1 MTIELIFATLILAA
15 LLILLVIVSHMAIE
29 TKKRLDE
36 VCEEVEKIKSKKKIT
51 TNDIF
56 TYIA

>member
-1 MTIELIFATLILAA
+1 MTMETIFATLILAV

-36 VCEEVEKIKSKKKIT
+36 VCEQVEKIKSKKP
-51 TNDIF
+51 
-56 TYIA
+56 

>member
-1 MTIELIFATLILAA
+1 MTMELIFITLILAV

-36 VCEEVEKIKSKKKIT
+36 VCEQVEKIKSKKPWPN
-51 TNDIF
+51 TNKGKNS
-56 TYIA
+56 

>member
-1 MTIELIFATLILAA
+1 MTIELIFAILILAA

-36 VCEEVEKIKSKKKIT
+36 VCEEVEKIKSKKK
-51 TNDIF
+51 
-56 TYIA
+56 